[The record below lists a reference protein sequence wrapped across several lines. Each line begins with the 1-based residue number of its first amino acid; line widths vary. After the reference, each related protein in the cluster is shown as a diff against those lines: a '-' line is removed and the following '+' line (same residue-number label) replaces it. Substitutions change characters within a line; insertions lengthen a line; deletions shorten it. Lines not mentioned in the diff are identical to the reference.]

1 MKSSLSVLKA
11 CLEYAEANMVIANNP
26 CKNIVI
32 SNHVDRSFSP
42 ELQEDEMK
50 YITGDMLNLFF
61 EAAKKSRSRFY
72 FCILLHTGL
81 RSGELCALQWKDIDF
96 DKKELHVYKTINR
109 TECYFDEHGEK
120 LTKKVSSVQ
129 ITTPKR
135 AASDRIVPLTDKVIE
150 AFFKL
155 KEIQENDKLKNK
167 EWGSRNQFSKKYP
180 DLVLTTRKGN
190 CFLPN
195 YIDQECKRIMEKV
208 NNKREKLAKENNIK
222 SEPVRIHPHMFRHT
236 FVTNCYQ
243 QKMDPRILISIVG
256 HSTQEMTNHY
266 THPENEFMHKE
277 FKKYFFMKK
286 GVKRV

>member
-1 MKSSLSVLKA
+1 MKSKNYLVDQSLTTLNNFFEHWMETVCAVKLKNTTIRNYYDNYNRIKSNLQNVRLVDLTPSQIQVAINDISKKYKPSTVKSSLSVLKA

-32 SNHVDRSFSP
+32 SNHVDRSFSQ

-61 EAAKKSRSRFY
+61 EAAKKPRSRFY

-96 DKKELHVYKTINR
+96 DKKELPVYKTINR

-135 AASDRIVPLTDKVIE
+135 AASNRIVPLTDKVIE
-150 AFFKL
+150 AFL
-155 KEIQENDKLKNK
+155 
-167 EWGSRNQFSKKYP
+167 S
-180 DLVLTTRKGN
+180 
-190 CFLPN
+190 
-195 YIDQECKRIMEKV
+195 
-208 NNKREKLAKENNIK
+208 
-222 SEPVRIHPHMFRHT
+222 
-236 FVTNCYQ
+236 
-243 QKMDPRILISIVG
+243 
-256 HSTQEMTNHY
+256 
-266 THPENEFMHKE
+266 
-277 FKKYFFMKK
+277 
-286 GVKRV
+286 